1 MSLLTGFPGSPD
13 LLDQTSLLE
22 AGNLNKPLG
31 KLPGPPDVLKYCA
44 PTGHNPSIIKHTTDP
59 RIGQP
64 PSLIQRQPQA
74 GPPGSVMMVA
84 GNNKVQRRF
93 SHQSQVRLG
102 TTPLNGLTLNISI
115 IVGGT
120 SFTEPA
126 PASHHLQLQQG
137 ETSQRSDCHQLQASL
152 CGGPAWAAAAGRD
165 EEREGVRAVRESGK
179 AEYCP
184 AHARSESPAAS
195 SYSEQAPGPSHSL

>member
-1 MSLLTGFPGSPD
+1 M
-13 LLDQTSLLE
+13 E

-74 GPPGSVMMVA
+74 GPPGSVMMVS

-102 TTPLNGLTLNISI
+102 TTPLIGLTLNIS
-115 IVGGT
+115 
-120 SFTEPA
+120 
-126 PASHHLQLQQG
+126 LL
-137 ETSQRSDCHQLQASL
+137 
-152 CGGPAWAAAAGRD
+152 
-165 EEREGVRAVRESGK
+165 
-179 AEYCP
+179 
-184 AHARSESPAAS
+184 
-195 SYSEQAPGPSHSL
+195 